1 MTDPE
6 YLFKQTEIERKRI
19 GRGDRNKKRGGGR
32 YVRLPSDNMTK
43 KEREAMNG
51 EIKTYKVKDFYTW
64 AEFKALPDD
73 LQLKWVNSIINR
85 FGCSAGAIS
94 SIVFGKSRPM
104 LQGYLEKKGLT
115 QFVNKGP
122 MGRTAGREAMLK
134 LVQAY
139 KAWCDNCIIEAPN
152 DVVLDDEIERF
163 AVLDDEEQT
172 AEETAK
178 NVTEDA
184 PPKNVTGKSD
194 MHNIALLLQS
204 LAGTGAKLTIEVTL

>member
-51 EIKTYKVKDFYTW
+51 EIKTYKVKEFYTW
-64 AEFKALPDD
+64 KEFEALPDD

-85 FGCSAGAIS
+85 YGCSVGAIS
-94 SIVFGKSRPM
+94 TILFGKSRTM
-104 LQGYLEKKGLT
+104 LSGYMGSKGLT
-115 QFVNKGP
+115 KYINKSP
-122 MGRTAGREAMLK
+122 MGRKAGREAMDK
-134 LVQAY
+134 LAQAFKEWSATQVTCY
-139 KAWCDNCIIEAPN
+139 DPNIITGAKN
-152 DVVLDDEIERF
+152 DEIEPQNDEVEEN
-163 AVLDDEEQT
+163 VLEE
-172 AEETAK
+172 
-178 NVTEDA
+178 A
-184 PPKNVTGKSD
+184 PELPKSVAGKAD
-194 MHNIALLLQS
+194 LHNIALLLQS

>member
-51 EIKTYKVKDFYTW
+51 EIKTYKVKEFYTW
-64 AEFKALPDD
+64 KEFKALPDD

-85 FGCSAGAIS
+85 YGCSVGAICT
-94 SIVFGKSRPM
+94 IVFGKTRTM
-104 LQGYLEKKGLT
+104 LSLYMDRKGLT
-115 QFVNKGP
+115 KYINKSP
-122 MGRTAGREAMLK
+122 MGRKAGREAMDK
-134 LVQAY
+134 LAQAF
-139 KAWCDNCIIEAPN
+139 KAWNDTQVTCYDPNIIIEAKN
-152 DVVLDDEIERF
+152 DEVEPRNDEVE
-163 AVLDDEEQT
+163 
-172 AEETAK
+172 K
-178 NVTEDA
+178 NVVEDA
-184 PPKNVTGKSD
+184 PEPPKNVAGKSD
-194 MHNIALLLQS
+194 LHNIALLLQS